1 MAINLNL
8 FKFKE
13 ISLFRERKK
22 QRYLLFILVIIILLV
37 LLFTAYNFLTKSSVP
52 TNLEAKKTP
61 EIKVNFDFLKNQSLK
76 DLSPFEKVPEF
87 QEQVGREN
95 PFIPY

>member
-13 ISLFRERKK
+13 ISLFKERKK
-22 QRYLLFILVIIILLV
+22 QRYLLFILVAIILLV
-37 LLFTAYNFLTKSSVP
+37 LLFAVYNFLMKPSVP
-52 TNLEAKKTP
+52 TNLEANKTP
-61 EIKVNFDFLKNQSLK
+61 EIKVNFDFLKNQNLK
-76 DLSPFEKVPEF
+76 DLSTFEKVPEF
-87 QEQVGREN
+87 HEQVGREN